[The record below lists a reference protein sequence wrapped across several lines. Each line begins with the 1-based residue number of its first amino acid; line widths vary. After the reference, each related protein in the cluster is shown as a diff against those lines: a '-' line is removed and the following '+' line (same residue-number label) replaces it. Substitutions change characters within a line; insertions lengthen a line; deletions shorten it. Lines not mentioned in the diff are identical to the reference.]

1 MRFGC
6 PARGVSQAL
15 GSEVHTGADGH
26 VAGGHTQCRVVSPFS
41 GAVGATWLEITSLPV
56 ETSDEYSKRKIDFR
70 GLGQHLRG
78 RTLTSVC
85 EALGCIS
92 IKYKNKR
99 KMGPRTVALCKLM
112 EQACPR

>member
-1 MRFGC
+1 MQGGVAVFWSRGRHM
-6 PARGVSQAL
+6 AR
-15 GSEVHTGADGH
+15 D
-26 VAGGHTQCRVVSPFS
+26 
-41 GAVGATWLEITSLPV
+41 TSLPV